1 VKITNQKGRSL
12 KQIGFFLL
20 YTFSITWLSWLII
33 IIGNKY
39 FNFLLYGE
47 PLFWMPYAIGSWGA
61 VISSYII
68 YRQFKEDFR
77 EASFMKFIFGNK
89 IDRKV
94 WLIFGLYTVW
104 RLLMIWIAFGINRP
118 ISILSIIINLPL
130 LILLG
135 GLEELGWRGI
145 LQPQLEKV
153 INYLPSIFMVG
164 SIWSLWHLPLWFIE
178 GSPQSSLPFG
188 LYLFSGVVLTS
199 SFTTLYKYTNN
210 LFLCVLSHAWF
221 NGCIGLALYVGN
233 NGALQLNLNWKV
245 IVVFS
250 VELIVSICLGIA
262 YSRKKPLMLNNNF
275 KPRKRTSLN
284 NNHE

>member
-1 VKITNQKGRSL
+1 MKTINQKGRSL

-33 IIGNKY
+33 IIGNRY
-39 FNFLLYGE
+39 FNTLWYGE

-145 LQPQLEKV
+145 LQPQVEKV

-164 SIWSLWHLPLWFIE
+164 TIWSLWHLPLWFIK
-178 GSPQSSLPFG
+178 GSAQSSLPFG
-188 LYLFSGVVLTS
+188 LYLFSGIILTA

-233 NGALQLNLNWKV
+233 NGTLQLDLNWKV

-250 VELIVSICLGIA
+250 LELIVSICLGIV
-262 YSRKKPLMLNNNF
+262 YSRKNPLILNNPF
-275 KPRKRTSLN
+275 KTRKRTSLN